1 MIPNG
6 GSNTAIEVGL
16 VNGADGKRDI
26 ELRSMVWGDG
36 LGWYRQQTL
45 TLDRNAVTALVQAL
59 GTVQARLRTP
69 TSTAH
74 ARTITP
80 VSRVTR
86 RVEVPARADTASA
99 STCGR
104 LKTTCCRRYERKGKA
119 CKRCPVKAKREAL
132 HRIIS

>member
-6 GSNTAIEVGL
+6 GPNTAVEVGL
-16 VNGADGKRDI
+16 VNGADGKRDV
-26 ELRSMVWGDG
+26 ELRSLVWGDG

-45 TLDRNAVTALVQAL
+45 TLDRDAVTALVQAL

-74 ARTITP
+74 ARIITP
-80 VSRVTR
+80 VSRATR
-86 RVEVPARADTASA
+86 RVEAPGRPATASA
-99 STCGR
+99 PTYGR

-119 CKRCPVKAKREAL
+119 CKRCPVTAKREAL
-132 HRIIS
+132 HRIST